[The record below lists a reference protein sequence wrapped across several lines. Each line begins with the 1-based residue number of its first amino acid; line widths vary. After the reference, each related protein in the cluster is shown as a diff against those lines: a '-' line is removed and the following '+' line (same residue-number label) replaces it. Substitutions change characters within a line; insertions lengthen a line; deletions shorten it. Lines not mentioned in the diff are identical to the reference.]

1 MALNPQ
7 DLPSDR
13 QAQRLADLYRQA
25 QQDIAREI
33 ERAVLLG
40 DDWKAQERRRQLR
53 AVVDAMAALG
63 RETDPEARAVVA
75 QAFSDGAALAA
86 ADVVRLGATTSPG
99 MERAFNAVNR
109 EAVKAAEDALLG
121 RLQSARRGVVTAAND
136 VFRQRTRET
145 ALRALLGAEG
155 SPQKA
160 SRALRR
166 RLVADGQVAFTDR
179 AGRRWKLADYADM
192 AIRTETR
199 HAVVEGQVNR
209 LAAHGIDL
217 VRVSRHATAC
227 PVCQPHEGKLIDLAG
242 DTTVFLGEP
251 VADGPLPP
259 YHPRCRHTIGGVSR
273 RAEEIRAELLEAS

>member
-13 QAQRLADLYRQA
+13 QAARLIDQYRLAQA
-25 QQDIAREI
+25 QIARQI

-40 DDWKAQERRRQLR
+40 DEWKAQERRRQLR
-53 AVVDAMAALG
+53 AVVEAMNALG
-63 RETDPEARAVVA
+63 RETDPDARAIVG
-75 QAFSDGAALAA
+75 QAFEDGAVLAA
-86 ADVVRLGATTSPG
+86 ADVTRLGASTSPA

-145 ALRALLGAEG
+145 ALQALLGAEG

-160 SRALRR
+160 SRALQR
-166 RLVADGQVAFTDR
+166 RLVADGQVAFVDR

-217 VRVSRHATAC
+217 VRVSRHASAC
-227 PVCQPHEGKLIDLAG
+227 PICQPHEGKLIDLAG
-242 DTTVFLGEP
+242 GTSVFQGEA
-251 VADGPLPP
+251 VASGPLPP

-273 RAEEIRAELLEAS
+273 LAEDIRSGLLEAV